1 MMRPFARQMRRAILA
16 TTTISMLTFAPAA
29 FAQEEPG
36 AISEDAGEIIVTA
49 RRRDERL
56 VDVPIA
62 VTAISGDTLAKA
74 GALDITD
81 VANMAPNTTL
91 ENSRGKIGRA
101 SCRERVSISPVAV
114 RLVMRRYMLSL
125 SDHVL

>member
-1 MMRPFARQMRRAILA
+1 
-16 TTTISMLTFAPAA
+16 
-29 FAQEEPG
+29 EPVLVCCLYFFFQ
-36 AISEDAGEIIVTA
+36 AEDGIRDFHVTGVQTCALPIFTA

-81 VANMAPNTTL
+81 IANMAPNTTL